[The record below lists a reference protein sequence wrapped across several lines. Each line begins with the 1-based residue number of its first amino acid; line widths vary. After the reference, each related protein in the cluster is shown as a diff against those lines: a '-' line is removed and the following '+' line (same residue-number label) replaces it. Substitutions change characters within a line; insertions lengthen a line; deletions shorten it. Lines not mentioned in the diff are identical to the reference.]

1 MTNRFAEA
9 FARGKAEGRALFNG
23 YVTAGY
29 PTPADT
35 VPILLA
41 MQEGGC
47 DAIEFGVPF
56 TDPLADGATVQH
68 ANHVAVEQGVT
79 LVKVFELLR
88 AARDQGLTIPVV
100 LMGYYNPILA
110 RGIERA
116 CAEAAAAGADGW
128 LVVDL
133 PPDEAGDFVA
143 MSRAH
148 GLCIVPM
155 IAPTTSEER
164 IAEIAAVADA
174 WIYCVSVTGTTGGKT
189 VVPDQLPKML
199 EMVRRHTDLP
209 LAVGFGITRREHVEA
224 VGKLADAVIVGS
236 AIISAIDAADGNNR
250 AQSVREFVE
259 NVTGH

>member
-1 MTNRFAEA
+1 LSERFREA

-29 PTPADT
+29 PTPEDT

-41 MQEGGC
+41 MQAGGC

-79 LVKVFELLR
+79 LVRVFELLR
-88 AARDQGLTIPVV
+88 EARSEGLTVPVV

-128 LVVDL
+128 IVVDL
-133 PPDEAGDFVA
+133 PPDEAGEFVA
-143 MSRAH
+143 ACRAH
-148 GLCIVPM
+148 GLSMVPLL
-155 IAPTTSEER
+155 APTTSEDR
-164 IAEIAAVADA
+164 VAEVAAVADS

-189 VVPDQLPKML
+189 VVPEQLPKML

-224 VGKLADAVIVGS
+224 VGKLADAVVVGS

>member
-1 MTNRFAEA
+1 MSNRFKEA

-29 PTPADT
+29 PTPEDT

-41 MQEGGC
+41 MQAGGC
-47 DAIEFGVPF
+47 DAIELGVPF

-68 ANHVAVEQGVT
+68 ANQVALEHGMT
-79 LVKVFELLR
+79 LAGVFELLR
-88 AARDQGLTIPVV
+88 QARDQGLTIPVV

-110 RGIERA
+110 RGVERA
-116 CAEAAAAGADGW
+116 CAEAKAAGADGW
-128 LVVDL
+128 IVVDL
-133 PPDEAGDFVA
+133 PPDEAGEFVTA
-143 MSRAH
+143 CRKH
-148 GLCIVPM
+148 GLCMVPLL
-155 IAPTTSEER
+155 APTTTEER
-164 IAEIAAVADA
+164 VAEVVAVADS

-189 VVPDQLPKML
+189 VVPEQLPKML

-209 LAVGFGITRREHVEA
+209 LAVGFGISSRAHVEA
-224 VGKLADAVIVGS
+224 VGKLADAVIIGS
-236 AIISAIDAADGNNR
+236 AIISAIDAADGDNR